1 MKPRPSVVSQTLML
15 YYDDLTEPEAFY
27 GRKLG
32 LEETQD
38 FGWAKF
44 YRVAP
49 GAEVGIVKAGPGAYH
64 TPQPRNA
71 VMLSI
76 VTNEVD
82 AWYERLK
89 SDQSITFLV
98 DISTAKS
105 APIRNFIVQDPGGYT
120 VEFFQWLEQ
129 P

>member
-1 MKPRPSVVSQTLML
+1 MKPRPSIVSQTVML
-15 YYDDLTEPEAFY
+15 YYDDLTEAEAFY

-32 LEETQD
+32 LEKMQD
-38 FGWAKF
+38 FGWVKF
-44 YRVAP
+44 YRVSP

-64 TPQPRNA
+64 KPQSRNA

-89 SDQSITFLV
+89 SDQSIPFLV

-105 APIRNFIVQDPGGYT
+105 APIRNFMVQDPGGYT

>member
-1 MKPRPSVVSQTLML
+1 MDSRPSIISQTLML
-15 YYDDLTEPEAFY
+15 YYDDLTDAAAFY
-27 GRKLG
+27 GGKLG
-32 LEETQD
+32 LEKTQD

-44 YRVAP
+44 YRVSS

-76 VTNEVD
+76 VTDEVD

-89 SDQSITFLV
+89 PDKSIVFLAE
-98 DISTAKS
+98 ISTAKT
-105 APIRNFIVQDPGGYT
+105 APIRNFMVQDPGGYT